1 MSFSLTAYLE
11 ECTKLTN
18 DIMNA
23 VVPLI
28 DGNPSAL
35 LVIEAM
41 SAAMVRIIETSTID
55 QEQKPILLTRLAERI
70 AVYTSRRF

>member
-1 MSFSLTAYLE
+1 MSFSLQGYLE

-18 DIMNA
+18 GIMNA

-41 SAAMVRIIETSTID
+41 AAAMVMIIETSTIE
-55 QEQKPILLTRLAERI
+55 QEQKPILLARLADRIRAYTERI
-70 AVYTSRRF
+70 F